1 MKPTPIQPKPFFPP
15 GVLEDMLDALRD
27 VRPWALVPKA
37 PSVAIVVSY
46 AKDVRYSSPSTE
58 GR

>member
-1 MKPTPIQPKPFFPP
+1 MKPTPIQPKPYFPP
-15 GVLEDMLDALRD
+15 GMLEGMLDALRD

-37 PSVAIVVSY
+37 PFCGDVVSY